1 MCDFGSA
8 TTEPEPLFW
17 CYVWQNEIFLL
28 PLQDQSKFQNIKYE
42 NKQLKIPPY
51 PKRGGKFQ
59 NSFFCS
65 LKSAAAVAILAVAL
79 PMMMSCGSDSD
90 ALPDLTDSVD
100 SIHVTAPAPNPS
112 SPADTLGV
120 NNEMGSGGQL

>member
-1 MCDFGSA
+1 MILVPQLRNQNLFFCVMFGRMKSFYYLCK
-8 TTEPEPLFW
+8 TN
-17 CYVWQNEIFLL
+17 QNFKISSMKTNN
-28 PLQDQSKFQNIKYE
+28 SKSRLTQNG
-42 NKQLKIPPY
+42 
-51 PKRGGKFQ
+51 GGKFQ